1 MRQLVLIV
9 LDSAGVGAMPD
20 AARYQ
25 DEGAN
30 TILNIARKRGYL
42 NLPNLSRLG
51 LGYILHDFVQGIG
64 RDETP
69 LGSYGIMNEK
79 SPGKDT
85 TTGHWELS
93 GIILKE
99 PFATFPNGFDRDVIE
114 EFSRRTGR
122 GVLGNKAASG
132 TEIIKEL
139 GAEHMRT
146 GKWIVYTSADSVFQI
161 AAHEEV
167 IPLEELY
174 RGCQIAREI
183 CDRLNIG
190 RVIARP
196 FIGEVG
202 NFKRTYNR
210 RDFSMAPPGDT
221 ALDILSRAGIE
232 VTGIGKI
239 YDIFAGRGVSESVHT
254 DGNEDGIEKTV
265 QMIEKKRG
273 LIFVNLV
280 DYDMVY
286 GHRRDVEGYARALEY
301 FDSNLS
307 RIMERIDNESA
318 LIITADHGCD
328 PTFTRHTDH
337 TRERVPL
344 LVYSPSLKK
353 GVFLGMRDTFADV
366 GATVLEWFGM
376 KEIVAGRSFLSELR

>member
-51 LGYILHDFVQGIG
+51 LGYILYDFVQGIG

-122 GVLGNKAASG
+122 GVIGNKAASG

>member
-51 LGYILHDFVQGIG
+51 FGYILHDFVQGIG

-328 PTFTRHTDH
+328 PTFTKHTDH

>member
-51 LGYILHDFVQGIG
+51 LGYILPDFVQGIG

-210 RDFSMAPPGDT
+210 RDFSMAPSGDT

-301 FDSNLS
+301 FDSNLI
-307 RIMERIDNESA
+307 RIMERIDNESV

>member
-51 LGYILHDFVQGIG
+51 LGYILHDFVRGIG

-161 AAHEEV
+161 AAHEEI

-328 PTFTRHTDH
+328 PTFTKHTDH

-344 LVYSPSLKK
+344 LLYSPSLKK

>member
-51 LGYILHDFVQGIG
+51 LGYTLHDFVQGIG
-64 RDETP
+64 RDEIP

-161 AAHEEV
+161 AAHEDV

-307 RIMERIDNESA
+307 RIMERIDNKSA

-353 GVFLGMRDTFADV
+353 GVFLGMRDTFADI